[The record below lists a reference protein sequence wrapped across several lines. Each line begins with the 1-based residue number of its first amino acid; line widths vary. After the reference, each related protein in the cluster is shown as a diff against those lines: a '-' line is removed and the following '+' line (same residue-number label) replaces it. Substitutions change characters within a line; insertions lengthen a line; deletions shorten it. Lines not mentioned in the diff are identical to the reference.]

1 MVQSYSEVTH
11 ALSLLDQRLD
21 KLKHVS
27 TFISADEY
35 RNIFAHTHNWNNRIP
50 YLRKTVFKPEKID
63 MDRLEKNK
71 FPIKLFS
78 TVPNHSIYDTVAA
91 VPIEFQ
97 YVSTKDKDLIVLRV
111 DLADSR
117 YIVTAIEMNEKVLST
132 IQVLYETILESNPK
146 MEKASVFERAY
157 YEYIHKN
164 SIYILSKHKN
174 IYNSWNQFA
183 DIFYAKYQIS
193 LKEYNDTGRYLW
205 QRDYILLDN
214 RAMKEY
220 KIYTLKTQWQ
230 DNNKEDLE
238 SIEPLKK
245 ITPVQNKFFN
255 LSSLFM
261 DEKGNYWSSKEAYQR
276 YCKFLD
282 T

>member
-1 MVQSYSEVTH
+1 MIQSYSEVTH

-35 RNIFAHTHNWNNRIP
+35 RNIFSHTHNWNNRIP

-91 VPIEFQ
+91 IPVEFQ
-97 YVSTKDKDLIVLRV
+97 YVSTKDKDLIILRV

-117 YIVTAIEMNEKVLST
+117 YIVTALEMNEKVLST
-132 IQVLYETILESNPK
+132 IQVLYETILENNPK
-146 MEKASVFERAY
+146 MDKALIFESAY

-164 SIYILSKHKN
+164 SIYILSKHKS

-183 DIFYAKYQIS
+183 DRFYAKYQVE
-193 LKEYNDTGRYLW
+193 LKEYSDTGRYLW

-214 RAMKEY
+214 RSMKDY
-220 KIYTLKTQWQ
+220 KVYTLKNQWQ

-245 ITPVQNKFFN
+245 IETPKNKYFN
-255 LSSLFM
+255 LSALFM
-261 DEKGNYWSSKEAYQR
+261 DDKGNYWSSEEAYLR